1 MNNIEVNDNII
12 NDDSVDMSIREE
24 LVGIHAIQP
33 FLPHISAPRSI
44 MVSSQLSQ
52 VVTLTNGDE
61 RIIQTGL
68 ENQFGNYTYSKKFD
82 TDVRIIALV
91 DRYNGIDANS
101 VNETVEITVIFE
113 NLETGEIDYLDV
125 PNYHSLHQYFGFE
138 YQWNTELLNTLN
150 NGSVVKKDTVLADS
164 PTRKEGGYAF
174 GLNAN
179 ICLLTIPE
187 TAEDGVVIS
196 ESTAKRLSYKVYE
209 KRTVEYG
216 IDSFPLNMYGD
227 EENYKAFPEIG
238 ERINDDGVLMVL
250 REYDS
255 ELSPA
260 LTSINDVKDFN
271 PMFDKAIYVKGK
283 GGRIVDISLTTNP
296 RFKKET
302 YNNTNDLADKYAN
315 SLIEYHKKLLDVYRK
330 LESDHYKKF
339 RNNNMPISDKLNKLI
354 LNSLAIV
361 NPDNKP
367 IEKTYKNERQDLYRI
382 EFVIEYD
389 YAEKGGVA
397 LGAKI
402 TDLSGSKGV
411 VVEIRKDED
420 MPYDPVNNIRADI
433 IMDPSSIP
441 SRMNVSRLYE
451 QYFNAFSRRTKAL
464 VTNMVDGY
472 TDVNLSNQEKVDIL
486 TEEQTLEAFKL
497 VVGLLEHL
505 DTEQYYAYKSALDSV
520 NIYAIKDVLL
530 EILDKELFLYY
541 KVSSK
546 KKAPDIVESIKGTI
560 YEPNIGKINFIKD
573 GQIQEGKTDV
583 LIAPLYIVL
592 LFKTA
597 DEFLSTASA
606 RTNHYNFPISAGKS
620 SKYNLPWSNSPVKIS
635 SETESRL
642 YTLYAG
648 REAMA
653 ELKDRATSLETHKEV
668 YKNILTADTPTNIDV
683 LVDRNKI
690 PYGNTADA
698 HLISSVFNCAGI
710 DLDYIPDSDK

>member
-1 MNNIEVNDNII
+1 MNNMKVNDDII
-12 NDDSVDMSIREE
+12 NDDNVDMSIREE

-44 MVSSQLSQ
+44 MVSSQFSQ
-52 VVTLTNGDE
+52 IVTITNGDE

-68 ENQFGNYTYSKKFD
+68 ENQFGKYTYSKKFD
-82 TDVRIIALV
+82 TDARIIALI

-113 NLETGEIDYLDV
+113 NLETGEIDYLNV

-138 YQWNTELLNTLN
+138 YQWNTELLNSLR
-150 NGSVVKKDTVLADS
+150 NGSIVKKGTVLADS
-164 PTRKEGGYAF
+164 PTRRDGGYAF

-179 ICLLTIPE
+179 ICLLTTPE

-196 ESTAKRLSYKVYE
+196 ETTAKRLSYKVYE

-216 IDSFPLNMYGD
+216 IDAFPLNMYGD
-227 EENYKAFPEIG
+227 EDNYKAFPEIG

-260 LTSINDVKDFN
+260 LVSINDVRDFN

-283 GGRIVDISLTTNP
+283 GGKIVDIKLTINP

-302 YNNTNDLADKYAN
+302 YNNTNNLADKYAN
-315 SLIEYHKKLLDVYRK
+315 SLIEYHRKILDVYNR
-330 LESDHYKKF
+330 LERDHYKKF
-339 RNNNMPISDKLNKLI
+339 HNNNISISDKLNKLI

-361 NPDNKP
+361 NPDNRP
-367 IEKTYKNERQDLYRI
+367 IEKTYKNERQDLYRL

-464 VTNMVDGY
+464 VTDMINGY
-472 TDVNLSNQEKVDIL
+472 TDVNLSNQEKIDIL

-505 DTEQYYAYKSALDSV
+505 DTEQYYAYKNALDSV
-520 NIYAIKDVLL
+520 NIYAIKEILL

-546 KKAPDIVESIKGTI
+546 KKAPDIVESIRGTI

-573 GQIQEGKTDV
+573 GQIQKSKTNV

-690 PYGNTADA
+690 PYGNTADI